1 MDDGRI
7 GELAGILKEQLLRW
21 ELPIVTHMAEERHDP
36 FRVLIATVLS
46 LRTKD
51 EVTAAAT
58 ERLFALAATPEEMA
72 DLPAAAIREAI
83 YPVGFYKT
91 KAETIIAICRDLIV
105 RFHGRVPDSIEEL
118 LTLKGVGRKT
128 ANLVVSLG
136 FGGDGVCVDTHV
148 HRISNR
154 LGYVKT
160 KNPEKTEQ
168 ALREKLPREYW
179 CMYNTLMVSFGQH
192 VCRPVSPFCS
202 RCPVAHLCDRVGVE
216 RSR

>member
-1 MDDGRI
+1 MDGGRI
-7 GELAGILKEQLLRW
+7 GEVVVTLQENLARW
-21 ELPIVTHMAEERHDP
+21 HMPIVTHLAEERHDP

-72 DLPAAAIREAI
+72 VLPAEAIRQAV
-83 YPVGFYKT
+83 YPVGFYRT
-91 KAETIIAICRDLIV
+91 KAEQIIAICRDLIE
-105 RFHGRVPDSIEEL
+105 RFHSRVPDSIEEL

-136 FGGDGVCVDTHV
+136 YGGDGICVDTHV

-160 KNPEKTEQ
+160 KNPRETEQ
-168 ALREKLPREYW
+168 ALRGKLPREHW
-179 CMYNTLMVSFGQH
+179 RVYNTLMVAFGQH
-192 VCRPVSPFCS
+192 VCRPISPFCS
-202 RCPVAHLCDRVGVE
+202 RCPVYHLCDRAGVT